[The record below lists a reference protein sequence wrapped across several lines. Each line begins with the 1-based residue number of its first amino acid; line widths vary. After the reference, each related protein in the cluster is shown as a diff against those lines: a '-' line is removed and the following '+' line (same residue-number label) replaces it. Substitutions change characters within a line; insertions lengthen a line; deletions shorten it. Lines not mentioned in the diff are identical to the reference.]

1 MDLTGPPPAPPAG
14 GRGAWNRP
22 ALVAHARDSI
32 ARGSKSFAMASKL
45 FDRVTRERA
54 WLLYAW
60 CRKCDDIADGQD
72 HGGTMR
78 GVADG
83 QARLSTLRVLTDAA
97 LRGEPTGDPAFDG
110 FGVVMREC
118 AIPHRYAHDLLE
130 GFALDARDWRP
141 RSEADML
148 RYCYHVAGAVGCMM
162 AVLMGVDPED
172 EATLDRAC
180 DLGIAFQLANIARD
194 ISEDELADRC
204 YLPVEWLVEM
214 DMPPGEHMKPW
225 LRPQLAMLG
234 RRLANMA
241 AAYEDSARHGTGAL
255 PARAAWAVLAA
266 AGIYG
271 DIAREVAR
279 RGEHAWDHRVV
290 TPGREKLGWVI
301 RAGRQ
306 VPGRARRWPAGA
318 ARAAGLWTRPT
329 V

>member
-1 MDLTGPPPAPPAG
+1 MSSDIPD
-14 GRGAWNRP
+14 RP
-22 ALVAHARDSI
+22 TLVAHARDSI
-32 ARGSKSFAMASKL
+32 ARGSRSFAMASKL

-72 HGGTMR
+72 HGGAMTC
-78 GVADG
+78 VADA
-83 QARLSTLRVLTDAA
+83 QARLSMMRVLSDKA
-97 LRGEPTGDPAFDG
+97 LRGEATGDPAFDG

-118 AIPHRYAHDLLE
+118 AIPARYADDLIE

-162 AVLMGVDPED
+162 AVLMGVDPQD

-180 DLGIAFQLANIARD
+180 DLGLAFQLANIARD
-194 ISEDELADRC
+194 ISEDEAADRC
-204 YLPVEWLVEM
+204 YLPQLWLAEM
-214 DMPPGEHMKPW
+214 DIPPGEHMKPW
-225 LRPQLAMLG
+225 VRPRLAILA
-234 RRLANMA
+234 RRLADMA
-241 AAYEDSARHGTGAL
+241 AAYEQSARHGAGAL
-255 PARAAWAVLAA
+255 SPRAAWAVLAA

-290 TPGREKLGWVI
+290 TPRREKLGWVA
-301 RAGRQ
+301 RAALQ

-318 ARAAGLWTRPT
+318 ARSDSLWTRPS
-329 V
+329 